1 MEFKKN
7 DVVTV
12 KIEDMS
18 HDGSGIG
25 KADLIYAFYQGCC
38 DRDEVEGKS

>member
-7 DVVTV
+7 DMVTV

-25 KADLIYAFYQGCC
+25 KADGYTFLSKTQ
-38 DRDEVEGKS
+38 